1 MDELSSGLPSKSAK
15 IRRLASAGYQRADIA
30 RYLGIRYQF
39 VYNVLSAPQPGAPQP
54 GAPQPGAPRSTG
66 ARARQTNRPER
77 SGSKQ
82 GASKPSDQSP
92 DWMWTTVSRGGAIQI
107 PKVILEAVGINEGD
121 QVKLSREGDVITVTS
136 RATALRDLQD
146 HVRRYVPEGV
156 SLVDQLL
163 AERRAEAASE
173 TPERTDICLAPFSPR

>member
-54 GAPQPGAPRSTG
+54 GATQSTG

-82 GASKPSDQSP
+82 GSSEASDRSP

-173 TPERTDICLAPFSPR
+173 TPERNDG